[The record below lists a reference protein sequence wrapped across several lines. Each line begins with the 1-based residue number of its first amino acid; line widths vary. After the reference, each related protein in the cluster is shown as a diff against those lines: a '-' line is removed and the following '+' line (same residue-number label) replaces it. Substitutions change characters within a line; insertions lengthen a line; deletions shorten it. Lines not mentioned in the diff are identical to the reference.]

1 MKHETNKNPKGKLYA
16 KFYNSMRALKT
27 SGLIPSNAQVKVPV
41 KSLIRKDCIHFG
53 KNFKMLLYHCN
64 FIHCF

>member
-27 SGLIPSNAQVKVPV
+27 SGLIIPSNAHVKVPV
-41 KSLIRKDCIHFG
+41 KSINRKNFG
-53 KNFKMLLYHCN
+53 KDF
-64 FIHCF
+64 